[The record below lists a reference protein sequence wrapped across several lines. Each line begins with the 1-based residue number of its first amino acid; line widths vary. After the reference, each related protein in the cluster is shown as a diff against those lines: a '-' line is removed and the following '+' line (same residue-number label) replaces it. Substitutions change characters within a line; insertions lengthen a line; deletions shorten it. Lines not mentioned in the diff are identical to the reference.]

1 MMLFRIGWWVLVVS
15 TGLFALNHLAG
26 TAAFATSDDERMMF
40 LVFAALQLLALIVLL
55 VPYRARERWA
65 WWAIWIPI
73 AAMLVTPLVF
83 GIDTIGLMYVIS
95 GVVMAVAHLL
105 AAPQVLKEQAQAQ
118 PT

>member
-26 TAAFATSDDERMMF
+26 TAAFATSDDEQMMF
-40 LVFAALQLLALIVLL
+40 PVLAALQLLALIVLL
-55 VPYRARERWA
+55 VPYRAREPWA

-83 GIDTIGLMYVIS
+83 GVDTIGLVYLVS
-95 GVVMAVAHLL
+95 GVVMATAHLL
-105 AAPQVLKEQAQAQ
+105 AAPQTLKAHAQAQ
-118 PT
+118 PP